1 MKFTL
6 EDVRSRTY
14 KARDAWWTVFLVDPL
29 AGRLVVAVANR
40 TSITPNQITW
50 GAFLLGL
57 GSAGCFLTAD
67 PIWLAAGAVLYHLSF
82 VLDCMDGKI
91 ARLKGTGTVLG
102 GWLDYVFDRIR
113 VFGCALALMWGQ
125 YQATGQDLYLLLGIG
140 IVFLDMLR
148 YVDALQ
154 VTKVRRQMR
163 RTIRMAYEAA
173 APAGSRSPARSPLR
187 DDPDLDLDTNSDS
200 QEDYVRTAEAVD
212 LQVEFH
218 SRYAWYI
225 PFRAWLRAHRVR
237 THLVSGIE
245 FQMAVFIIGPLL
257 ATLSSAMI
265 IAVTIGA
272 AIPLLAFEAAI
283 MYKLWLSSRDFT
295 RALAEI
301 RGTRPPHMA
310 GA

>member
-29 AGRLVVAVANR
+29 ASRLVVAIANR
-40 TSITPNQITW
+40 TSISPNQITW

-67 PIWLAAGAVLYHLSF
+67 PVWLVAGAVLYHLSF
-82 VLDCMDGKI
+82 VLDCVDGKI

-113 VFGCALALMWGQ
+113 VFACALALMWGQ
-125 YQATGQDLYLLLGIG
+125 YRATGQDLYLLLGIG
-140 IVFLDMLR
+140 VVFLDMLR

-163 RTIRMAYEAA
+163 RTLRTAYDEV
-173 APAGSRSPARSPLR
+173 APPRSPAEPPLR
-187 DDPDLDLDTNSDS
+187 DDPDLGLDSRSD
-200 QEDYVRTAEAVD
+200 ETHARTAEAVD

-218 SRYAWYI
+218 SRYAWYV
-225 PFRAWLRAHRVR
+225 PFRTWLRARRVR

-245 FQMAVFIIGPLL
+245 FQMAVFIVGPLL
-257 ATLSSAMI
+257 GLISPIMI
-265 IAVTIGA
+265 GVVTVCAAV
-272 AIPLLAFEAAI
+272 PLLAFEAAI

-295 RALAEI
+295 RALADI
-301 RGTRPPHMA
+301 RAKRPPHMIDA
-310 GA
+310 

>member
-6 EDVRSRTY
+6 EEVKSQTF

-29 AGRLVVAVANR
+29 AGRLVVGTANR

-50 GAFLLGL
+50 GALFLGL
-57 GSAGCFLTAD
+57 GSAGCFLMAD
-67 PIWLAAGAVLYHLSF
+67 WKWLVLGAVLYHLSF

-113 VFGCALALMWGQ
+113 VLTCTLALMWGQ
-125 YQATGQDLYLLLGIG
+125 YRATDKEIYLLLGVAV
-140 IVFLDMLR
+140 VFLDMLR

-154 VTKVRRQMR
+154 VAKVRRQMR
-163 RTIRMAYEAA
+163 GELTKAIAESAA
-173 APAGSRSPARSPLR
+173 TQTPVFAEDLLR
-187 DDPDLDLDTNSDS
+187 EDPDLDPDEIKT
-200 QEDYVRTAEAVD
+200 RTVEVID
-212 LQVEFH
+212 LQQEFR
-218 SRYAWYI
+218 SRFAWYI
-225 PFRAWLRAHRVR
+225 RVRDWLRDHRVR

-245 FQMAVFIIGPLL
+245 FQMAVFIIAPLVNQV
-257 ATLSSAMI
+257 I
-265 IAVTIGA
+265 PVTIGA
-272 AIPLLAFEAAI
+272 AALLLVFEFAI

-301 RGTRPPHMA
+301 RADDSQPARVG
-310 GA
+310 